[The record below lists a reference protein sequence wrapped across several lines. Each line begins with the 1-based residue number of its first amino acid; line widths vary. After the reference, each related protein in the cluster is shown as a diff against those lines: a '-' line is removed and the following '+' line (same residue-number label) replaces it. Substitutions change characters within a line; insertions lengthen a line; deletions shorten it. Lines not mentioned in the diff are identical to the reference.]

1 MRIQESKLSGI
12 GLVLRP
18 PSAYTHT
25 WHGVVCCA
33 MARKAA
39 VVTLSPEERK
49 TLQTWAASRTEP
61 YRKVQRARVV
71 LLAAEGKPNST
82 LAMEV
87 GLARRMV
94 IQWRRRFIEE
104 RLGGLLDRP
113 RSGRPRTY
121 TDADRLRVVETA
133 CTKTP
138 PDATHWSV
146 RSLAE
151 ATGVGRDVVH
161 QILRQNRLK
170 PHRVGTFSQSPDPHF
185 AAKVT
190 DIVGLYMNPP
200 ENAVVL
206 CVDEKT
212 QVQALDRTQP
222 MLPMRPDQI
231 ERHTHDYKRN
241 GTVQL
246 YAALAVHAGHVTPRV
261 EERHRSRE
269 FIAFMNQLLRIYP
282 EGELHVI
289 LDNVA
294 THRSEKVHTWHAK
307 PKHRR
312 VVFHFLPTYSSWLNQ
327 VEVLFNLVQAK
338 VIRRGRFPSKQ
349 DLTAKLLAYIERFNQ
364 ERRVFRWT
372 RTAHDLLRSRTS
384 RTRH

>member
-1 MRIQESKLSGI
+1 MPRQ
-12 GLVLRP
+12 
-18 PSAYTHT
+18 
-25 WHGVVCCA
+25 
-33 MARKAA
+33 AA

-49 TLQTWAASRTEP
+49 TLETWAASRTEP

-71 LLAAEGKPNST
+71 LLAAEGRTN
-82 LAMEV
+82 LAIAKEV

-94 IQWRRRFIEE
+94 IQWRERFAKE
-104 RLGGLLDRP
+104 RLAGLPDRP

-138 PDATHWSV
+138 PGATHWSV
-146 RSLAE
+146 RSLAN
-151 ATGVGRDVVH
+151 ATGVGRDAVH
-161 QILRQNRLK
+161 QILRENRLK
-170 PHRVGTFSQSPDPHF
+170 PHRVGTFSRSSDPNF
-185 AAKVT
+185 AAKVI
-190 DIVGLYMNPP
+190 DVVGLYMNPP
-200 ENAVVL
+200 QNAVVL

-231 ERHTHDYKRN
+231 ERHTHNYKRN

-246 YAALAVHAGHVTPRV
+246 YAALEVHAGQVIPRV
-261 EERHRSRE
+261 EDRHRSRE
-269 FIAFMNQLLRIYP
+269 FIAFMNQLLQIYP

-289 LDNVA
+289 LDNVI
-294 THRSEKVHTWHAK
+294 THRSEKVQAWHAK
-307 PKHRR
+307 PKNRR
-312 VVFHFLPTYSSWLNQ
+312 VVFHFIPTYSSWLNL

-349 DLTAKLLAYIERFNQ
+349 DLTAKLLAYIEHFNQ
-364 ERRVFRWT
+364 ERRIFQWT
-372 RTAHDLLRSRTS
+372 KTADDILRSRTS